1 MEEDRKKVSALRD
14 RLIRGVLRIPGT
26 RLTGDPENRLPGNAS
41 FVFEGVEGEAL
52 VFLLDQNGICASS
65 GSACSAGA
73 LEPSHV
79 FSPWDFPEELARG
92 SLRLTLGA
100 DNTGADV
107 DTLLKILPEIISR
120 LRGE

>member
-1 MEEDRKKVSALRD
+1 VSALRD
-14 RLIRGVLRIPGT
+14 RLIRGVLQIPGA
-26 RLTGDPENRLPGNAS
+26 RLTGSPENRLPGNAS

-79 FSPWDFPEELARG
+79 LLAMGLSEKLARG

-107 DTLLKILPEIISR
+107 DSLLNLLPEIISR